1 MEYRI
6 RVFVYGQLACDT
18 RRASPEILWEL
29 LKAFSITP
37 KLVPSKSSEL
47 WNEGEQKTQF
57 GSIEWTPEPKENE
70 NEPG

>member
-1 MEYRI
+1 MEYRV
-6 RVFVYGQLACDT
+6 RVFIDGQLAFDT
-18 RRASPEILWEL
+18 RRVSPENLWEL

-37 KLVPSKSSEL
+37 ELVPSKPTEL

-57 GSIEWTPEPKENE
+57 GSIEWTLEPKENE